1 MKDPKSIKQFIKE
14 GKEAL
19 RYLRSE
25 GIDIDLDNWIS
36 VREYVKRFHLKDESV
51 VKDWVRRGIIPP
63 DHVDFEKPNTIW
75 AIKAVPYADRG
86 IGR

>member
-1 MKDPKSIKQFIKE
+1 MKNQKSHKQHIKE
-14 GKEAL
+14 GNAVIKEAL

-25 GIDIDLDNWIS
+25 GIEIDLGSWIS
-36 VREYVKRFHLKDESV
+36 VKEYVKRFHLKDESV

-75 AIKAVPYADRG
+75 AIKAVPYTER
-86 IGR
+86 